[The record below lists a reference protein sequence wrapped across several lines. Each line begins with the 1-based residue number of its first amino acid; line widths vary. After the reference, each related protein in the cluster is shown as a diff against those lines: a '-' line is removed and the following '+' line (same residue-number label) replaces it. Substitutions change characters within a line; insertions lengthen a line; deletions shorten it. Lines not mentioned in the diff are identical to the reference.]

1 MALGPVQRAVSS
13 VEMSAR
19 FASDAHQQGNGCGPL
34 GVDRVCPAPAW
45 VSGLVSPSADDSQLM
60 RVGRAST
67 RLERHPDALAFPRE
81 GQPERSRARSV
92 WANANLPF
100 GRAPAPTPRC
110 SLPVET
116 ETSGPTDGR
125 LVEAVAGSR
134 NARGGRVSRRLL
146 LRSGT
151 RRPDDSY
158 ATASAAGLMFA
169 VIVARRSELAGP
181 EWLRTSYAT
190 AGIAPPWW
198 CS

>member
-1 MALGPVQRAVSS
+1 
-13 VEMSAR
+13 
-19 FASDAHQQGNGCGPL
+19 
-34 GVDRVCPAPAW
+34 
-45 VSGLVSPSADDSQLM
+45 M
-60 RVGRAST
+60 RLGRAST
-67 RLERHPDALAFPRE
+67 RLDRRACFPRARDS
-81 GQPERSRARSV
+81 PSRSRARSV
-92 WANANLPF
+92 SANANLPF

-110 SLPVET
+110 SLRVET

-190 AGIAPPWW
+190 AGI
-198 CS
+198 